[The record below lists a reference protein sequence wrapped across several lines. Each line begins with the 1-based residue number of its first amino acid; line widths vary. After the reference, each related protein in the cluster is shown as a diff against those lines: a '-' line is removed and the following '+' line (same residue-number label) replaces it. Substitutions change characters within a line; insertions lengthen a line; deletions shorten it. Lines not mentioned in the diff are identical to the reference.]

1 MNLLID
7 STNFDPSPALNAF
20 IEEKLEGAL
29 KLEPRITR
37 IHCTVS
43 ETRVDHAKSFTC
55 TFTIFAPGNDFS
67 VRRTAEDIH
76 EAVLR
81 AVDSTKRKLRKVRTK
96 KITSRRVVRE

>member
-7 STNFDPSPALNAF
+7 STNFDPSPALNTF
-20 IEEKLEGAL
+20 IEEKLQGAL

-43 ETRVDHAKSFTC
+43 EARIDHAKSFTC
-55 TFTIFAPGNDFS
+55 AFTIFAPGNDFA
-67 VRRTAEDIH
+67 VRRTADDIH

-81 AVDSTKRKLRKVRTK
+81 AVDSTKRKLRNIKTK
-96 KITSRRVVRE
+96 KITSRRVARE